1 MEDLEDGMTIKVSTV
16 STAKKGEFLSLFY
29 FLYNTFFT
37 KTKLENSKPSVFL
50 THTWVKDELNRE
62 NHSRVATVNELLKS
76 QGFKTWFDED
86 RMVEHIYQKMAE
98 GIDDSDIILV
108 FISKAYME
116 KLNITGHDN
125 CKKEFTYA
133 ITRKKKML
141 PIVMEPCM
149 RDPSQW
155 VGNLG
160 VNLAGDLYVDMSE
173 TGSESNNIK
182 VLIDQLNL
190 TWAKK

>member
-1 MEDLEDGMTIKVSTV
+1 M
-16 STAKKGEFLSLFY
+16 
-29 FLYNTFFT
+29 
-37 KTKLENSKPSVFL
+37 

-62 NHSRVATVNELLKS
+62 NHARVGIINKLLKK
-76 QGFKTWFDED
+76 QGFKTWFDD
-86 RMVEHIYQKMAE
+86 DKMVGHVDSMMAE
-98 GIDDSDIILV
+98 GIDESDIILV
-108 FISKAYME
+108 FITKAYME
-116 KLNITGHDN
+116 KLNSKGHDN

-133 ITRKKKML
+133 ITRNKKML